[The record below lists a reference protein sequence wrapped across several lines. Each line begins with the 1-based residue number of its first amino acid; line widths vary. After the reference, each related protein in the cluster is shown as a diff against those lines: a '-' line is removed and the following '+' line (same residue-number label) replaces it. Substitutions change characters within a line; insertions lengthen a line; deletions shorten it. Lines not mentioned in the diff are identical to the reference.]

1 MTNEM
6 KAEEAWEEAEE
17 AEAERAA
24 ERAAE
29 ETWEEADS
37 QGWKGLLR
45 WLIGVP
51 FLFYTNRK
59 RKREIM
65 DLIQQDKNYWKEE
78 CYKMKDLA
86 NSWHQMAKEIKT
98 VLKHKAPEAHADFVE
113 SYGGED
119 KFQDWYK
126 LPDIPIIENKEDDD
140 LRSE

>member
-1 MTNEM
+1 MVEDLG
-6 KAEEAWEEAEE
+6 KILEEWGTLA
-17 AEAERAA
+17 
-24 ERAAE
+24 
-29 ETWEEADS
+29 
-37 QGWKGLLR
+37 GWITAIVQLPI

-51 FLFYTNRK
+51 FLFYKNRK
-59 RKREIM
+59 RKREM

-86 NSWHQMAKEIKT
+86 NSWHQTAKEIKT
-98 VLKHKAPEAHADFVE
+98 VLKHKAPEAHVDFVE

-140 LRSE
+140 LRSK